1 MRTRIISLETF
12 LPKITQVII
21 FPFNIEDTD
30 SDIDDGGGN
39 MNTKLGTSGGLGSG
53 LGSGSGSSG
62 NQNTPSF
69 VNGAKLGGFGGTAG
83 FGSIGANAPYGG
95 AFNNTGIPERVGSTP
110 ASDLG
115 LVSIIRFIKPNY
127 FKQKYYG

>member
-1 MRTRIISLETF
+1 
-12 LPKITQVII
+12 
-21 FPFNIEDTD
+21 
-30 SDIDDGGGN
+30 

-62 NQNTPSF
+62 NQNTQSF

-127 FKQKYYG
+127 FKQKYYGQHDSPLGKKSFGLGGPGTTQTNLATFSNLFAQPTD